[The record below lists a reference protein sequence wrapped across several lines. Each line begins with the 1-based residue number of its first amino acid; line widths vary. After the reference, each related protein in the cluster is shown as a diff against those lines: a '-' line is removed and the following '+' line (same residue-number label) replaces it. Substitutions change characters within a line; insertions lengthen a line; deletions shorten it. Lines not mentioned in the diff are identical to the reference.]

1 MLSDL
6 DRLMR
11 ERGLDAL
18 LVPMHEALH
27 PSFRWITRGAKVTR
41 GYAVKLAGR
50 DPILV
55 SYPMERDEAAATGLA
70 TRLIHDFG
78 YDRIF
83 KAAPNTIAG
92 YAEFFDVVLREL
104 GGSFEESGSRG
115 LAVSGSRGEPLR
127 DRATAQ
133 PRNPAVAIV
142 GSLPFPLY
150 LGIAEGLEA
159 RGWRVWRGADDL
171 VQLARKR
178 KEPWEIAAIRSVGE
192 RTEQVVDRVREVL
205 RGATISGNHL
215 IHDSRP
221 LTLGDL
227 KRLVSGE
234 ISRLGML
241 EDHDT
246 ILSQGRDAGIPHSR
260 GDAAA
265 VVRPSVPI
273 VLDIFPADRES
284 GYFFDLTRT
293 FCAGP
298 IPEELARLHA
308 HVLEA
313 FELARSEMHAG
324 TLASSYQHLV
334 CDFFEQ
340 RGYATTRSNP
350 ATLEGYVHS
359 LGHGVGLDVHEKPF
373 FGLASTNLDEIEPG
387 DIVTIEPGLYFPD
400 RELGVRIEDTLVVN
414 EDGRVETLCRSERGL
429 RP

>member
-83 KAAPNTIAG
+83 KSAPNPIAG

-104 GGSFEESGSRG
+104 GGSSS
-115 LAVSGSRGEPLR
+115 
-127 DRATAQ
+127 
-133 PRNPAVAIV
+133 VAIV

-205 RGATISGNHL
+205 RGAAISGNHL
-215 IHDSRP
+215 IHDHRP

-227 KRLVSGE
+227 KRLVSSE

-260 GDAAA
+260 GDAGA

-293 FCAGP
+293 FCVGP
-298 IPEELARLHA
+298 IPDELGRLHA
-308 HVLEA
+308 DVLEA
-313 FELARSEMHAG
+313 FELARREMHAG

-414 EDGRVETLCRSERGL
+414 EDGRVETLCRSDRGL

>member
-83 KAAPNTIAG
+83 KSAPNAIVG

-104 GGSFEESGSRG
+104 GGSSS
-115 LAVSGSRGEPLR
+115 
-127 DRATAQ
+127 
-133 PRNPAVAIV
+133 VAIV

-205 RGATISGNHL
+205 RGAAISGDHL
-215 IHDSRP
+215 LHDDRP

-227 KRLVSGE
+227 KRLVSSE

-293 FCAGP
+293 FCVGP
-298 IPEELARLHA
+298 IPDELGRLHA
-308 HVLEA
+308 DVLEA
-313 FELARSEMHAG
+313 FELARRAMHAG

-340 RGYATTRSNP
+340 RGYATSRSNP
-350 ATLEGYVHS
+350 STLEGYVHS

-373 FGLASTNLDEIEPG
+373 FGLAATNLDEIEPG

-414 EDGRVETLCRSERGL
+414 DDGRVETLCRSDRGL

>member
-11 ERGLDAL
+11 ERDLDVL
-18 LVPMHEALH
+18 LVPMHEAMH

-50 DPILV
+50 DPLLI
-55 SYPMERDEAAATGLA
+55 SYPMEREEAAATGLA

-78 YDRIF
+78 YDAIF
-83 KAAPNTIAG
+83 KAAPNTVDAYIAFFDAVLRDLGAKSSVAIAG
-92 YAEFFDVVLREL
+92 
-104 GGSFEESGSRG
+104 
-115 LAVSGSRGEPLR
+115 
-127 DRATAQ
+127 
-133 PRNPAVAIV
+133 N
-142 GSLPFPLY
+142 LPFPLY
-150 LGIAEGLEA
+150 LGIAEGLEE
-159 RGWRVWRGADDL
+159 RGWKVWRGGDDL

-178 KEPWEIAAIRSVGE
+178 KEPWEVDSIRSVGE

-205 RGATISGNHL
+205 RTATIDGDHL
-215 IHDSRP
+215 AHEGRP

-227 KRLVSGE
+227 KRLVTRE
-234 ISRLGML
+234 ISARGML

-260 GDAAA
+260 GDADA

-273 VLDIFPADRES
+273 VLDIFPADRAT

-293 FCAGP
+293 FCVGA
-298 IPEELARLHA
+298 IPEELRRIHA
-308 HVLEA
+308 DVLEA
-313 FELARSEMHAG
+313 FELARRTMHAG
-324 TLASSYQHLV
+324 TTASSYQALV
-334 CDFFEQ
+334 CDFFED

-373 FGLASTNLDEIEPG
+373 FALSPANRDEIERG

-400 RELGVRIEDTLVVN
+400 REIGVRIEDTLVVGD
-414 EDGRVETLCRSERGL
+414 DGRVETLCRSDRGL
-429 RP
+429 AP

>member
-18 LVPMHEALH
+18 IVPMHEALH

-70 TRLIHDFG
+70 TKLIHDFG

-83 KAAPNTIAG
+83 KSAPNTIAG

-104 GGSFEESGSRG
+104 GGSSS
-115 LAVSGSRGEPLR
+115 
-127 DRATAQ
+127 
-133 PRNPAVAIV
+133 VAIV

-205 RGATISGNHL
+205 RGSAISGNHL
-215 IHDSRP
+215 IYDDRP

-227 KRLVSGE
+227 KRLVSSE
-234 ISRLGML
+234 ISR
-241 EDHDT
+241 
-246 ILSQGRDAGIPHSR
+246 HSR
-260 GDAAA
+260 GDAGA

-293 FCAGP
+293 FCVGP
-298 IPEELARLHA
+298 IPDELGRLHA
-308 HVLEA
+308 DVLEA
-313 FELARSEMHAG
+313 FELARREMHAG

-334 CDFFEQ
+334 CDLFEQ

-414 EDGRVETLCRSERGL
+414 EDGRVETLCRSDRGL